1 MWAFSL
7 KQRPPAQD
15 YVRAP
20 AHITRPSR
28 DTFVLTVPPAADGA
42 DSVDGADGAARASS
56 AQPDGSSPPSSS
68 LAADLSAMVAAGP
81 AELLAALQRRA
92 AQLSGRPGG
101 AGKPGTGKPEEPPA
115 VEVLPP
121 ADGAGDAAPRAEAE
135 PAKAEDRRAGEPRG
149 KSAWVKVA
157 GEVGPTLNLQ
167 PWLCPRAL
175 PAAAAEARA
184 GAGRL

>member
-7 KQRPPAQD
+7 KQRSPAQD

-20 AHITRPSR
+20 ARITRPSR

-42 DSVDGADGAARASS
+42 DGADGAARASS
-56 AQPDGSSPPSSS
+56 AQPDGADPPGST

-92 AQLSGRPGG
+92 AQLAGRPGG
-101 AGKPGTGKPEEPPA
+101 AGKPAEPPA

-121 ADGAGDAAPRAEAE
+121 ADGAGDAAPRSEAE
-135 PAKAEDRRAGEPRG
+135 PAKAEDRRAGKPRG

-157 GEVGPTLNLQ
+157 GEVG
-167 PWLCPRAL
+167 
-175 PAAAAEARA
+175 AAAPALQA
-184 GAGRL
+184 